1 MICVDMSTVI
11 FLAQCM
17 DKNHTEDAMTIKR
30 LLRIKGIEDAFE
42 THVPYQDEE
51 YCLASI
57 SFADPSDHERIIL
70 EMQQDKNVKAIKK
83 LTDKQ
88 VPF

>member
-1 MICVDMSTVI
+1 MSDSGMSTVV

-17 DKNHTEDAMTIKR
+17 DKNHAKDTITVKR
-30 LLRIKGIEDAFE
+30 LLKIKGIEDAFE
-42 THVPYQDEE
+42 THVPYQGEE

-57 SFADPSDHERIIL
+57 SFADPSEHKRIIS
-70 EMQQDKNVKAIKK
+70 EMKQDKNVKEIKK
-83 LTDKQ
+83 LSDTQ